1 MSMRR
6 FYAAGFVL
14 LLLFDTTGQ
23 MGFKLAAAGAGATR
37 LDWQWL
43 FAIFAGPWVYLAVAA
58 YVGAFFV
65 WMTLL
70 QHAPIG
76 PAFAASHLEIVSVLI
91 LSVMLLGES
100 LSVAQIA
107 GSGFVLA
114 GIAVLASGD
123 RESGAEPPKP

>member
-1 MSMRR
+1 VTLRR
-6 FYAAGFVL
+6 FYAAGFIL

-23 MGFKLAAAGAGATR
+23 MGFKLAATGAGAAR

-43 FAIFAGPWVYLAVAA
+43 FAIFSGPWVYLAAAA

-76 PAFAASHLEIVSVLI
+76 PAFAASHLEIVTVLI
-91 LSVMLLGES
+91 LSVTLLGET
-100 LSVAQIA
+100 LSVWQIT

-114 GIAVLASGD
+114 GIAVLATGA
-123 RESGAEPPKP
+123 RESEPPEP